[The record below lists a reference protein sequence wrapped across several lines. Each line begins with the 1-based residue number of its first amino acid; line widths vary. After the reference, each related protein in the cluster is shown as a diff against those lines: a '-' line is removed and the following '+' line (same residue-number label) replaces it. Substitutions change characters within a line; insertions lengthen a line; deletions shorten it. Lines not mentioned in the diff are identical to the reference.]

1 MDARDVAGYLKSHP
15 EFFENHADLLAQV
28 LIPDQ
33 HGGHAI
39 SITER
44 QLGTLRERTKKLEA
58 KLAELLHFGEEN
70 DAIGEKLHRLGVA
83 LVGATDFPAVLAAL
97 YYHLGNDF
105 AVPHCGLRLWGLD
118 APPGD
123 EERPEFAPPDAQ
135 TLSFAAGLKHPHC
148 GPSAKLEDFVWL
160 APTVRSVAVVP
171 LQYRTGTIGLLT
183 LGSEEMHR
191 FYPEMGTL
199 FLTRLG
205 DLASTALCR
214 TLKDGS

>member
-1 MDARDVAGYLKSHP
+1 MDARDVAAYLKSHP
-15 EFFENHADLLAQV
+15 EFFENYADLLAQV
-28 LIPDQ
+28 LIPDP

-44 QLGTLRERTKKLEA
+44 QLGALRERAKKLEA

-83 LVGATDFPAVLAAL
+83 LVGAEDLAAVLAAL

-105 AVPHCGLRLWGLD
+105 AVPHVKLRLWGLD
-118 APPGD
+118 APAG
-123 EERPEFAPPDAQ
+123 EEDRPEFAPPDAT

-148 GPSAKLEDFVWL
+148 GPSAKLEELVWL
-160 APTVRSVAVVP
+160 APTVRSLAVLP
-171 LQYRTGTIGLLT
+171 LQYRTGTIGLLV
-183 LGSEEMHR
+183 LGSEELHR

-205 DLASTALCR
+205 DLASTALWR
-214 TLKDGS
+214 TLQD

>member
-1 MDARDVAGYLKSHP
+1 MEAREVAAYLKSHP
-15 EFFENHADLLAQV
+15 EFFDNYADLLTQV
-28 LIPDQ
+28 LIPDP

-58 KLAELLHFGEEN
+58 KMAELLHFGEEN
-70 DAIGEKLHRLGVA
+70 DAIGEKLHRLGIA
-83 LVGATDFPAVLAAL
+83 LVAAQDIAGVLAAV

-105 AVPHCGLRLWGLD
+105 AVPHVSLRLWGLD
-118 APPGD
+118 APPG
-123 EERPEFAPPDAQ
+123 EEDRGEFAVPDAA
-135 TLSFAAGLKHPHC
+135 TLSFTAGLQHPHC
-148 GPSAKLEDFVWL
+148 GPNSGLEALSWL
-160 APTVRSVAVVP
+160 PPSIRSVAALP
-171 LQYRTGTIGLLT
+171 LHCRTGAMGLLV

-205 DLASTALCR
+205 DLASTALWR
-214 TLKDGS
+214 TLQNPL

>member
-44 QLGTLRERTKKLEA
+44 QLGTLRERTKKLES

-83 LVGATDFPAVLAAL
+83 LVAAEDFAALLAAL

-105 AVPHCGLRLWGLD
+105 AVPHCSLRLWGLD

-123 EERPEFAPPDAQ
+123 EGRPEFAAPEAQ

-148 GPSAKLEDFVWL
+148 GPSAKLEEFLDL
-160 APTVRSVAVVP
+160 APTVRSAAVVP
-171 LQYRTGTIGLLT
+171 LQCRTGTIGLLA
-183 LGSEEMHR
+183 LGSEELHR

-199 FLTRLG
+199 FLSRLG
-205 DLASTALCR
+205 DLVSSALWR
-214 TLKDGS
+214 TLRE